1 MNLIGFTSFSYQKI
15 GFSSLLVTTDWYI
28 IFQNYNR
35 SNDWKVPQ
43 LFYQQ
48 KKVPQSND
56 KIMAPYL
63 FWTKKKNYNWLH
75 IFFLIK

>member
-35 SNDWKVPQ
+35 SND
-43 LFYQQ
+43 
-48 KKVPQSND
+48 
-56 KIMAPYL
+56 
-63 FWTKKKNYNWLH
+63 
-75 IFFLIK
+75 